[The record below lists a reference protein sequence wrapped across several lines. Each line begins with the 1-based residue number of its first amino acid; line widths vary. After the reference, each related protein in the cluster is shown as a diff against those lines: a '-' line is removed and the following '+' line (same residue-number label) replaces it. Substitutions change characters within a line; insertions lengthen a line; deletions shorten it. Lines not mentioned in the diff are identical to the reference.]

1 MKTDSKKLKKIK
13 VDLIELEMDEDEV
26 IYYGKCVECN
36 KPLTLDERAYG
47 HDCE

>member
-1 MKTDSKKLKKIK
+1 MTKNNKKLTTVK
-13 VDLIELEMDEDEV
+13 VDLIELQMDEDEV
-26 IYYGKCVECN
+26 IYYGKCVECD